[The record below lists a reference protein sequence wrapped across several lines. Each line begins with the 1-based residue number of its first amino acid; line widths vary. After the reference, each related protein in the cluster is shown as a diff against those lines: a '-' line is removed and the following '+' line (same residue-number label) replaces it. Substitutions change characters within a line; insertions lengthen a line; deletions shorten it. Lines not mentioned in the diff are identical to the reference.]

1 MEDNKRE
8 SNFQAALNQYYILKE
23 HYYKTLHKKQKKIRN
38 DTTLSNTKKKEQL
51 DGLKNK
57 CVNCKR
63 EVGTTF
69 SENNR
74 IFKAVCGD
82 ALNPCPLHI
91 ELVVGKKHHI
101 DEIMAITDDLI
112 DDTKEKIIKLKMDLT
127 YNYKQQ
133 EEIIEE
139 FNILKQQYIELQ
151 KKIETLIN
159 IKAKKMDIINR
170 KNNVKTFES
179 ELYKLTSTIRNLI
192 QEYEK
197 QSDPQK
203 ITNIV
208 NIYNDE
214 LRAILVDIR
223 NNKYFVNHVNIESK
237 KEPGN
242 IITYGT
248 LIQNDID
255 NNNMFIYF
263 DDDEK
268 SERKVFKNK

>member
-1 MEDNKRE
+1 M
-8 SNFQAALNQYYILKE
+8 
-23 HYYKTLHKKQKKIRN
+23 
-38 DTTLSNTKKKEQL
+38 
-51 DGLKNK
+51 
-57 CVNCKR
+57 NCKR

-82 ALNPCPLHI
+82 PINPCPLHI

-101 DEIMAITDDLI
+101 DDIMAITDDLI
-112 DDTKEKIIKLKMDLT
+112 NDTKEQIIKLKMDLT
-127 YNYKQQ
+127 YNYKEQ

-159 IKAKKMDIINR
+159 VKAKKMDIVNR

-179 ELYKLTSTIRNLI
+179 ELYELTSTISNLI

-197 QSDPQK
+197 ESDPQK
-203 ITNIV
+203 ITTIV
-208 NIYNDE
+208 NIYNDN
-214 LRAILVDIR
+214 LREILVNIR
-223 NNKYFVNHVNIESK
+223 SNKYFVNRVNIESK

-248 LIQNDID
+248 LIQNEID
-255 NNNMFIYF
+255 NDNMFIYF